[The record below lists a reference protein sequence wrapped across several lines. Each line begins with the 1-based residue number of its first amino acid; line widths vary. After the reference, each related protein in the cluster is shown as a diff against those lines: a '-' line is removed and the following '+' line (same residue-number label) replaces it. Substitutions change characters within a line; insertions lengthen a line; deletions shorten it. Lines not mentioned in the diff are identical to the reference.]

1 MRRAHAVFVFI
12 NNGKVAGTPAELFFL
27 LGIKQ
32 LPRLCPRLSCH
43 LVFNFQLA
51 YLSFQIL
58 NF

>member
-12 NNGKVAGTPAELFFL
+12 NNGKVAGTPAELVFWF
-27 LGIKQ
+27 GIKQ

-43 LVFNFQLA
+43 LVFYFQLA